1 MVVSII
7 SRESYITA
15 NKSTK
20 LIAVLV
26 KVCEGSR
33 ESYERSVVC
42 DVIPP
47 RVSRTEKIGTLF
59 IFVIKIGEW

>member
-15 NKSTK
+15 NKSIK
-20 LIAVLV
+20 LIVVPV
-26 KVCEGSR
+26 KECEGSR

-42 DVIPP
+42 YVIPP
-47 RVSRTEKIGTLF
+47 RVRRTKNIGTLF
-59 IFVIKIGEW
+59 IFVIKIEEW